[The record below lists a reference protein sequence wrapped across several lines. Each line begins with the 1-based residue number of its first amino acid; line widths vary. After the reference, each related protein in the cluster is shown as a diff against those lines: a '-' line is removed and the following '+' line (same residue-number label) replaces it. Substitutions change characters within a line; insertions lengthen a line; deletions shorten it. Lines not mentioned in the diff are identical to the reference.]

1 MKKIALLAVIAG
13 SLATSL
19 SAWAGKDDHV
29 IIQEAV
35 NNHVQVAQAIKLAD
49 ETAVT
54 LTGTLVKQIDAEKFE
69 LKDATGTILLE
80 IDDDISRATPI
91 KVGDKVIISCVTTC
105 GSCDDCKKGLFANCP
120 HGGWIIGHLIDDTHA
135 EYVHIPYAV
144 GIPNCSVLFT
154 NSYSHE

>member
-1 MKKIALLAVIAG
+1 MIKIALLAVIAG

-91 KVGDKVIISCVTTC
+91 KVGDKVKVV
-105 GSCDDCKKGLFANCP
+105 GEV
-120 HGGWIIGHLIDDTHA
+120 DTHRYKPTDI
-135 EYVHIPYAV
+135 EV
-144 GIPNCSVLFT
+144 VLL
-154 NSYSHE
+154 EKIAP

>member
-91 KVGDKVIISCVTTC
+91 KVGDKVKVV
-105 GSCDDCKKGLFANCP
+105 GEV
-120 HGGWIIGHLIDDTHA
+120 DTHSYKPTDI
-135 EYVHIPYAV
+135 EV
-144 GIPNCSVLFT
+144 VLL
-154 NSYSHE
+154 EKIAP